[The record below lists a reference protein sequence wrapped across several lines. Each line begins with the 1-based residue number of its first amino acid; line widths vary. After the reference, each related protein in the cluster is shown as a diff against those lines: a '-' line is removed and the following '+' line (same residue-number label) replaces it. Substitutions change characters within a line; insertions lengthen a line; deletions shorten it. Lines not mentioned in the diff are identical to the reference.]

1 MVLNHIL
8 KVMTRL
14 PTIRIS
20 GAVIYPA
27 DSYV

>member
-1 MVLNHIL
+1 MMLNHIL

-14 PTIRIS
+14 LTIHIS

-27 DSYV
+27 DSYD